1 MIRGNYIIFLE
12 KYSKYLNVVHVQPHR
27 GMKKVILRFEQ
38 MYPDVCS
45 VCFVNHFSD
54 NDINILHEQRALVV
68 QWIEL
73 RTSKPL
79 I

>member
-38 MYPDVCS
+38 MYPEVCS

-54 NDINILHEQRALVV
+54 NDINILQLPECFLNMQAGVPGAVL
-68 QWIEL
+68 E
-73 RTSKPL
+73 
-79 I
+79 